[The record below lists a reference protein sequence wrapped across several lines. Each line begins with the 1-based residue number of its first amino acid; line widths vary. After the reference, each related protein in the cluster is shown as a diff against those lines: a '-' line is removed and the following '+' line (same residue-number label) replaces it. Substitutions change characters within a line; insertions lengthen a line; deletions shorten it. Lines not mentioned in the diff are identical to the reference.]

1 MGASLETIDLPLV
14 GHGLLRVPLEMATII
29 LSFLKI
35 LDEVILRGGVAIHLP
50 RMLCSCWQVTRG
62 HLGSW

>member
-35 LDEVILRGGVAIHLP
+35 IDEVTL
-50 RMLCSCWQVTRG
+50 
-62 HLGSW
+62 